1 MKIGVT
7 PDTATDL
14 LPLIEDADDAR
25 QFARQYLGVWMQ
37 LPWYQQS
44 WLAAGFSEVDLENGG
59 SDRLIDAIVAS
70 GNADAIADHVESY
83 LQAGASRLILQPL

>member
-44 WLAAGFSEVDLENGG
+44 WLAAGFEEADLDADWDARDPIAGG
-59 SDRLIDAIVAS
+59 LGLS
-70 GNADAIADHVESY
+70 
-83 LQAGASRLILQPL
+83 